1 MSAVLR
7 LTPSKLARSKGRF
20 VLGIRNS
27 IADISDAQARELCQ
41 ELQTASSNCIS
52 QRSIVVGKVGK
63 RLAGGALH
71 ALKKQRRR
79 GPEQQQR
86 RHCAPKCSIDGV
98 VKAGTKSRVGDL
110 IVILQKA
117 HECRP

>member
-20 VLGIRNS
+20 VLGSGNS
-27 IADISDAQARELCQ
+27 IGDVSDAQARELCQ
-41 ELQTASSNCIS
+41 ELQAASSNGIRE
-52 QRSIVVGKVGK
+52 RSIVVGEIGE

-79 GPEQQQR
+79 WPEQQQR
-86 RHCAPKCSIDGV
+86 RHCAPKRSIDRV
-98 VKAGTKSRVGDL
+98 VKAITKSRVGD
-110 IVILQKA
+110 
-117 HECRP
+117 